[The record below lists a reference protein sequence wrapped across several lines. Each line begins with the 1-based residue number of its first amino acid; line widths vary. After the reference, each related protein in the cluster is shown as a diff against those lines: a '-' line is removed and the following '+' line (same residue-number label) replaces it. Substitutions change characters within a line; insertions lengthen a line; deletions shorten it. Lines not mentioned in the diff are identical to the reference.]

1 MSLGYGRVAAI
12 GPRTGEHG
20 LSCACTDCET
30 GKALVEYKSVLTL
43 NSATQL
49 LRSYSAF
56 NGTAVTE
63 SSRE

>member
-49 LRSYSAF
+49 LPSAF
-56 NGTAVTE
+56 NGN
-63 SSRE
+63 RE

>member
-30 GKALVEYKSVLTL
+30 GKALVEYKSVLDAEL
-43 NSATQL
+43 GNST
-49 LRSYSAF
+49 
-56 NGTAVTE
+56 
-63 SSRE
+63 SSTPLSRRAW